1 MTTSAKTLIDLETK
15 FWQSMVDQDTDTALQ
30 LLHDP
35 AQMATAHGAMKFDHA
50 GYRKMAEQDVMVVTD
65 FALSKVEVVFPD
77 ETTAVLTYQVKQTVA
92 ARDGGK
98 STTQNMSD
106 TSTWIHRDT
115 RWQCVLHT
123 DSEMEAKPEK
133 P

>member
-35 AQMATAHGAMKFDHA
+35 AQMATAHGAMKFDYA

-65 FALSKVEVVFPD
+65 FALSKVEVVFPH

-106 TSTWIHRDT
+106 TSTWIHLDT

-123 DSEMEAKPEK
+123 ESEMEAKQEK